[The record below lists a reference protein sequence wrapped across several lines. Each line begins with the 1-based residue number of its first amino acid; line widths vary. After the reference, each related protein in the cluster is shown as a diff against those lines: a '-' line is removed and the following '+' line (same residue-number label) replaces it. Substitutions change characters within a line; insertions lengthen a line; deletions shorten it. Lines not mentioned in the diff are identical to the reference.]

1 MYIRT
6 LSLTL
11 AVILPCFAT
20 AQSPVTPP
28 HVNLSSEIDSGYI
41 DNPGASGV
49 VFKHSFTVKNTAW
62 MQLKFGEHTNLPAG
76 SFLRLTGVKDHVNQR
91 LDGASIV
98 TWNMWSAAFNG
109 DKIVLEL
116 VAAANTKA
124 NRIKIETVVR
134 GLFNNTPVKQSICGS
149 ADDRVRSFDKRQGRL
164 WLGCTGWLAGEIAG
178 GTRSL
183 MLTAGHCTSSTN
195 ILEMNVPLSS
205 SSGSVIR
212 SHPNDQYPY
221 TVLDG
226 LSSGVGSDWQVA
238 SCGRNSNTNLLPTQ
252 ANGGAWYTLGAVPS
266 SPSGQ
271 NITIT
276 GYGTNNPRNNLSQVQ
291 KIHTGP
297 LSRVNATSLC
307 YTTDT
312 TGGNSG
318 SPVIHANTGNAIGIH
333 THGGCSSSGG
343 CNSGTRIDRSDLQA
357 ALSAAGKQSGSF
369 VTFGAGCKGS
379 GKGPSSCASLNAT
392 GGTSSNTTALNEY
405 AYTATTSTALNVTGF
420 EIFTQSSGGSVT
432 VNTAIYSASGSSPG
446 TLLASG
452 TMTVG
457 PTLDFYRTNM
467 TATVPSG
474 TFFVVVDHTAGTT
487 TLSNLTS
494 GAAGGGFW
502 RRPAGTGAW
511 SASGLLP
518 RPCYRVLCAGGG
530 GGGAVPAIGNVGVP
544 TINDSFTVRVSR
556 TRPST
561 TAVLITGP
569 SKTVWAG
576 GALPWSLGVIGAP
589 GCDLLVDPVFPIG
602 VSTSSA
608 GIGEVPIA
616 IPNATAL
623 VGAKGHHQWY
633 VIDPGNNALGI
644 AVSDGAS
651 IVIGG

>member
-1 MYIRT
+1 
-6 LSLTL
+6 
-11 AVILPCFAT
+11 
-20 AQSPVTPP
+20 
-28 HVNLSSEIDSGYI
+28 
-41 DNPGASGV
+41 
-49 VFKHSFTVKNTAW
+49 
-62 MQLKFGEHTNLPAG
+62 
-76 SFLRLTGVKDHVNQR
+76 
-91 LDGASIV
+91 
-98 TWNMWSAAFNG
+98 
-109 DKIVLEL
+109 
-116 VAAANTKA
+116 
-124 NRIKIETVVR
+124 
-134 GLFNNTPVKQSICGS
+134 
-149 ADDRVRSFDKRQGRL
+149 
-164 WLGCTGWLAGEIAG
+164 
-178 GTRSL
+178 
-183 MLTAGHCTSSTN
+183 
-195 ILEMNVPLSS
+195 
-205 SSGSVIR
+205 
-212 SHPNDQYPY
+212 
-221 TVLDG
+221 
-226 LSSGVGSDWQVA
+226 
-238 SCGRNSNTNLLPTQ
+238 
-252 ANGGAWYTLGAVPS
+252 
-266 SPSGQ
+266 
-271 NITIT
+271 
-276 GYGTNNPRNNLSQVQ
+276 
-291 KIHTGP
+291 
-297 LSRVNATSLC
+297 
-307 YTTDT
+307 
-312 TGGNSG
+312 
-318 SPVIHANTGNAIGIH
+318 
-333 THGGCSSSGG
+333 
-343 CNSGTRIDRSDLQA
+343 
-357 ALSAAGKQSGSF
+357 
-369 VTFGAGCKGS
+369 
-379 GKGPSSCASLNAT
+379 LNAT

-616 IPNATAL
+616 IPNAPAL